1 MKFNVKTAS
10 AILLAIMCIL
20 SLSSCSKKNNAAAN
34 SNSNSTASRR
44 GSFSQN
50 VPDLYGE
57 VKSISGNTVTLA
69 LLEIPQ
75 GRQANTNGGQNRPS
89 GSWSRG
95 NNGNNSQ
102 QGSGSNNSQNQ
113 QSGSTN
119 SNNSG
124 QGRDFNMT
132 KNYTGKTE
140 TLTIPSDTSITAFQR
155 SSNGSR
161 SEKQLSI
168 SDIKVGSLL
177 QVWYKKNTGSSKEIQ
192 SIRVVSITQSSQSQQ
207 Q

>member
-1 MKFNVKTAS
+1 MKFNVKTA
-10 AILLAIMCIL
+10 AVVMLTITGILF
-20 SLSSCSKKNNAAAN
+20 LSSCGKKNAAAAN
-34 SNSNSTASRR
+34 SNSTANKRSA
-44 GSFSQN
+44 FSQN

-75 GRQANTNGGQNRPS
+75 GRQANTNGGQNNPN
-89 GSWSRG
+89 GSWNRK
-95 NNGNNSQ
+95 NNGNSSQ

-113 QSGSTN
+113 QSGNAN

-124 QGRDFNMT
+124 QGRNFNIT

-140 TLTIPSDTSITAFQR
+140 TLTITAGTSITTFQR
-155 SSNGSR
+155 SSDGSR

-177 QVWYKKNTGSSKEIQ
+177 QIWYKKNTGSSKEIQ
-192 SIRVVSITQSSQSQQ
+192 SIRVVSIPQSNQSQQ